1 MPHVSCTAELPGSA
15 SPAGAAGPAPWH
27 DSSPEHPHSLK
38 HNLDEHDSLKKRRF
52 DQMVEVRI
60 TRINGPT
67 YPIAQARQPSS
78 IGNPSHPRAES
89 VHYTVQGR
97 ADRTYQLAC

>member
-1 MPHVSCTAELPGSA
+1 MPHVSCTAEPPGSA

-67 YPIAQARQPSS
+67 YPIAQA
-78 IGNPSHPRAES
+78 
-89 VHYTVQGR
+89 
-97 ADRTYQLAC
+97 